1 MKAMILAAGIG
12 TRLRPITNYQPKAM
26 VEVNGMPLL
35 EIAIR
40 RLKYFG
46 CKDIII
52 NVHHFTDTILK
63 FLKKKNNFDIN
74 IEISDERDQ
83 ILETGGGLKKAASFF
98 DDEPFLLYN
107 TDIISDVD
115 IRKLYDT
122 HLKSIALATLV
133 VRKRET
139 TRYFIFNESNVLHGW
154 MNTKSGEIKI
164 TSNSKGIFKML
175 AFSGIH
181 VINPEIFSLMSHK
194 EGAFSI
200 IDFYLEVLEKHK
212 ILGFQHD
219 DGIWMDIGK
228 RENLEK
234 ASEIIVQIPLA
245 D

>member
-1 MKAMILAAGIG
+1 MILAAGIG

-26 VEVNGMPLL
+26 VEVSGMPLL

-46 CKDIII
+46 CEDIII

-74 IEISDERDQ
+74 IAISDERDQ

-98 DDEPFLLYN
+98 DDKPFLLYN
-107 TDIISDVD
+107 TDILSDVD
-115 IRKLYDT
+115 IQKLYDT
-122 HLKSIALATLV
+122 HLKSDALATLV

-139 TRYFIFNESNVLHGW
+139 TRYLIFDELNVLHGW

-181 VINPEIFSLMSHK
+181 VINPEIFSLMAQK

-200 IDFYLEVLEKHK
+200 IDFYLEVMENHK

-219 DGIWMDIGK
+219 DGLWLDIGK
-228 RENLEK
+228 KESLEK
-234 ASEIIVQIPLA
+234 ASEIIAQIPLA